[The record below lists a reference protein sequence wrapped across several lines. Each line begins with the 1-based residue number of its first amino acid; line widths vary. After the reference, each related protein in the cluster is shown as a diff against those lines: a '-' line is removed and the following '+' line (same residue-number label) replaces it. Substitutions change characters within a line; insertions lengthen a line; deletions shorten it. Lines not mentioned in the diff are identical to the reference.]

1 VFVQAHG
8 AQNAYGDRVPSMKGG
23 NGRARG
29 EEKGRGQG
37 MKGAEIS

>member
-1 VFVQAHG
+1 
-8 AQNAYGDRVPSMKGG
+8 MKGG